1 MSSPTQD
8 DLARHLSRSWN
19 PDWPGPGSQALTVA
33 GEPLYRGVFLPPPLL
48 AGPRVSG
55 LSYSSGLVQLG
66 LMVSLFVSLS
76 LKGQVW
82 INGFNLGRYWP
93 ARGPQMTLFVPQHIL
108 VTSAPN
114 TIIAL
119 ELERAPCSDNY
130 PKLCT
135 VEFVDKPV
143 ISAAVTYSHPLQDMY
158 NQHSGLDHV

>member
-1 MSSPTQD
+1 MFSW
-8 DLARHLSRSWN
+8 SRSGYLGTSWVWFSD
-19 PDWPGPGSQALTVA
+19 PDCGGRAPLSGHFPAPATAGWPTCTRALLFLGISAV
-33 GEPLYRGVFLPPPLL
+33 GVDGF
-48 AGPRVSG
+48 S
-55 LSYSSGLVQLG
+55 
-66 LMVSLFVSLS
+66 FCLS

-143 ISAAVTYSHPLQDMY
+143 ISAAVTYSHPLRDVY
-158 NQHSGLDHV
+158 NHHSGLDHV